1 MIENQKQVEEK
12 FLQSLRHHLEGLRR
26 KVENDFSQTNFEHE
40 LAELTR
46 DPVYSKFAFDSPEY
60 VLVRLVGR
68 MSISIGRRLG
78 EIYDK
83 IPRFVAA
90 ARFNLNPQQVA
101 PTLGNLELD
110 IALKFSDLSPE
121 DVKYVKGIVE
131 QFLKVDTLSN
141 GVGIEIRYN
150 FNPNDSA
157 RLRKDEAMANYVAA
171 ENLMPVYLIFSS
183 ISPRQEAI
191 SRLERAGWTFLIGE
205 TAIKFTQALLGMDL
219 GSILDEPTV
228 KEEVQKE
235 VQAILKS
242 MVMSHAFKKVIERH
256 SD

>member
-1 MIENQKQVEEK
+1 
-12 FLQSLRHHLEGLRR
+12 
-26 KVENDFSQTNFEHE
+26 
-40 LAELTR
+40 
-46 DPVYSKFAFDSPEY
+46 
-60 VLVRLVGR
+60 